1 NEEEKAAGR
10 ESIQFC
16 CGISSGDVTAG
27 QIGSKERMEYT
38 VIGDTVNLASRIE
51 AINKPLCTDILIS
64 EQTYEFVKDDII
76 VEEMPSFA
84 VKGKSRPV
92 RLFAVIA
99 LKNTENTPLE
109 NAQQASTLKEV
120 RSILG
125 YEEPNLTEV
134 DINEEEKK
142 YSVQKN

>member
-1 NEEEKAAGR
+1 
-10 ESIQFC
+10 
-16 CGISSGDVTAG
+16 
-27 QIGSKERMEYT
+27 MEYT

-64 EQTYEFVKDDII
+64 EQTYKFLKDDII

-84 VKGKSRPV
+84 VKGKSKPV

-99 LKNTENTPLE
+99 LKNTANTPLE
-109 NAQQASTLKEV
+109 NVQQASSLKEV
-120 RSILG
+120 RSMLG
-125 YEEPNLTEV
+125 LEEPDLAKV

-142 YSVQKN
+142 YSIQKL

>member
-1 NEEEKAAGR
+1 
-10 ESIQFC
+10 
-16 CGISSGDVTAG
+16 
-27 QIGSKERMEYT
+27 
-38 VIGDTVNLASRIE
+38 
-51 AINKPLCTDILIS
+51 
-64 EQTYEFVKDDII
+64 
-76 VEEMPSFA
+76 MPSFA